1 MKHITRTI
9 TCLSGITVI
18 TFLLSFVSPPK
29 SVYEIKIKDIN
40 GETKAL
46 SGYHSKKMVFFILSG
61 NEADS
66 TLSTLAAFC
75 TKYKDSAVV
84 LGILSIEDGYSEGN
98 KAVVKDRYKSKCPGI
113 VLTEGMYTRMASAGQ
128 SELMQWLT
136 HVEQNRHGDQE
147 ITGPGW
153 KFFVDEEGMLY
164 AGMPPRL
171 ALTSPFIQRIMSKPI
186 HRMPGAP
193 AMEKGQVHKQ
203 G

>member
-1 MKHITRTI
+1 MRHIIRTT
-9 TCLSGITVI
+9 TCLSGIAVI
-18 TFLLSFVSPPK
+18 TFLLSFVCPPK
-29 SVYEIKIKDIN
+29 SIYEIKIKDIN
-40 GETKAL
+40 GETKTL
-46 SGYHSKKMVFFILSG
+46 SGYHSKKMVFFTLSG

-75 TKYKDSAVV
+75 TRYKDSAVV
-84 LGILSIEDGYSEGN
+84 FGVLSIEDGYSEAS
-98 KAVVKDRYKSKCPGI
+98 KVAVKDRFKSKCPGI
-113 VLTEGMYTRMASAGQ
+113 VLTEGMYTRMASTGQ

-147 ITGPGW
+147 ITAPGW

-171 ALTSPFIQRIMSKPI
+171 ALISPFIQRIMSKP
-186 HRMPGAP
+186 
-193 AMEKGQVHKQ
+193 VHKR